1 MNKIVLAGIFFL
13 LISPICFSQTESEE
27 KAYLALFANPEQ
39 KIIPVLT
46 QYANSIGCAYDFNPK
61 NIVQYS
67 NVSEKS
73 FVVLFSLDVG
83 CSGGNAMSRPV
94 IALMQFSELG
104 KIYVNPKYS
113 TPSQTSEKFP
123 SHTENIYLENG
134 KLKFKAREYDF
145 AKDPLSSPSVIVT
158 GEIEF
163 KNSFWQPRS
172 QEK

>member
-1 MNKIVLAGIFFL
+1 MKKICACCNIFL
-13 LISPICFSQTESEE
+13 LISPICLSQTESEE

-39 KIIPVLT
+39 KIIPVLK

-104 KIYVNPKYS
+104 KVYVNPKYS
-113 TPSQTSEKFP
+113 MPSQTSEKFP
-123 SHTENIYLENG
+123 SHTEIIYLENG
-134 KLKFKAREYDF
+134 NLKFKAREYDF

-158 GEIEF
+158 GEIEL
-163 KNSFWQPRS
+163 KNGFWQPRL